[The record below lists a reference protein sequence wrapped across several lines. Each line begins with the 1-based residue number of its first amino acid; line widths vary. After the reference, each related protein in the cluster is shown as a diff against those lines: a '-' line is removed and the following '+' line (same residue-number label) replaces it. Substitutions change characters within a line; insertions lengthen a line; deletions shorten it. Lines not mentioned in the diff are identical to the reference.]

1 MGYVESLMSKNEK
14 ILVMERQHWITLV
27 MSILINLFLAIVLL
41 ALYAVL
47 GTLGAGNPNLTFLG
61 NLRIILLIALLFPVG
76 RVGWGL
82 VQWEAEQYIVTNRRV
97 MQTAGIVNKKTS
109 DSSLEKV
116 NDVVLTQSVMGR
128 ILGYGD
134 LEIVTGSDVGINLL
148 KRLAQPIKFKTAML
162 DAKAEM
168 HDPDIAD
175 LHPRQP
181 APVPMAGALLGNKP
195 KPAAPADEDDP
206 LKQIAELDNLR
217 KSGAISDAE
226 YQSAKAK
233 LLSKL

>member
-1 MGYVESLMSKNEK
+1 MGYVDSLMGKNEQV
-14 ILVMERQHWITLV
+14 LTVERKHWITLL
-27 MSILINLFLAIVLL
+27 MSILINLFLVIVLL

-47 GTLGAGNPNLTFLG
+47 GDLDKNTPNLSFLG
-61 NLRIILLIALLFPVG
+61 DIRVILLFALLFPVG
-76 RVGWGL
+76 RVGWDL
-82 VQWEAEQYIVTNRRV
+82 VQWEAEQYLVTSRRV

-116 NDVVLTQSVMGR
+116 NDVVLTQSVLGR

-148 KRLAQPIKFKTAML
+148 KRLANPIKFKTTML
-162 DAKAEM
+162 DAKAAM
-168 HDPDIAD
+168 HDPDIED
-175 LHPRQP
+175 LRPREV
-181 APVPMAGALLGNKP
+181 PVAGALLGNRP
-195 KPAAPADEDDP
+195 KAATDVDDDDP

-233 LLSKL
+233 LLSKI